1 MKFMDEKFIFNTPE
15 EIISDIQ
22 QGKIVIITDDESRE
36 NEGDFVFA
44 AQFVDSDKINFL
56 AKHGRGLICVP
67 LTEERVT
74 QLGIQDMVGKNTDP
88 KNTAF
93 TVSVDARYG
102 ISTGISASDRARTIE
117 VLMNSATQPKDL
129 VMPGHIFPPYLEYP
143 VE

>member
-1 MKFMDEKFIFNTPE
+1 MPPFWLVYPFSQFLLLKGQTITISSQKSQDNFKEVVDMKFMEEKFTFNTPE

-74 QLGIQDMVGKNTDP
+74 QLGIQDMVGKYGPASPNL
-88 KNTAF
+88 
-93 TVSVDARYG
+93 SVVWR
-102 ISTGISASDRARTIE
+102 
-117 VLMNSATQPKDL
+117 NSLTPQ
-129 VMPGHIFPPYLEYP
+129 
-143 VE
+143 